1 PRGRVGGGAD
11 RAAPGALGR
20 GRPVDG
26 VREPRER
33 TRLGRP
39 ADGLR
44 AVGRTADEPRH
55 GRRSGAQR
63 LLQTPRPARVRRSAR
78 GGPRGRPGAERA
90 DPHGRGPDVPRE
102 PCPYAAPERRAAR
115 AVPQRAVPQRAH
127 VRRGAIGAVVQAA
140 AARLR
145 ARMAADS
152 RRARC
157 PNRRSPATDATTGG
171 PRASDCASIPA
182 RAAGER
188 ARRGCRLRGRDRWCP
203 PGRVRVRAP
212 SHRVRFSPA
221 PADGVSPHPT
231 CSVIVP
237 TYRRPQALRR
247 CVEAIAGQA
256 YPATRLELVVADD
269 GEDDGLPD
277 LLAPF
282 RGRVELTL
290 VRSGRRGPAAARNAA
305 AAVAGGELLAFTD
318 DDCEPDPGWL
328 AALASPRDGAPVAVG
343 GRTL

>member
-1 PRGRVGGGAD
+1 V
-11 RAAPGALGR
+11 
-20 GRPVDG
+20 
-26 VREPRER
+26 
-33 TRLGRP
+33 
-39 ADGLR
+39 
-44 AVGRTADEPRH
+44 
-55 GRRSGAQR
+55 
-63 LLQTPRPARVRRSAR
+63 SA
-78 GGPRGRPGAERA
+78 
-90 DPHGRGPDVPRE
+90 
-102 PCPYAAPERRAAR
+102 
-115 AVPQRAVPQRAH
+115 
-127 VRRGAIGAVVQAA
+127 
-140 AARLR
+140 
-145 ARMAADS
+145 
-152 RRARC
+152 
-157 PNRRSPATDATTGG
+157 
-171 PRASDCASIPA
+171 
-182 RAAGER
+182 
-188 ARRGCRLRGRDRWCP
+188 
-203 PGRVRVRAP
+203 
-212 SHRVRFSPA
+212 
-221 PADGVSPHPT
+221 HPT

-343 GRTL
+343 GRTLNGLPRNPRSRFSQLVISAGYAHNNVDPDDARFLTSNNIAVTRDAYTAVGGFDERFRTSEDRDLCDRLVLAAGCLAYDERAVVWHYHEMTLRDFWQQQHEYGRGARAYHVAYAARHGMRIPIRPSFYIGVAGRAWRTRTSWADGLHAAALFGVWGAATAVGYARGPLAATAS